1 MLHHWWTRQ
10 HHNCDILLFCAPI
23 LGFRTIV
30 ISFESMDAI
39 LGIKVRTE
47 HMHTWTWRYFRHVNP
62 LSLLPL
68 SVEFFH
74 QFILTIKTSCTDL
87 YAWER
92 HGFHWAFGECS
103 KQFRFLYSVG
113 LGFPISPVCW
123 YFICFE
129 IPVIKSLLLGQLFIL
144 FVLEM
149 EKFSVDMKK
158 FSANPYVWILVVK
171 VDPTLFQDG

>member
-1 MLHHWWTRQ
+1 MLHHWWTRW
-10 HHNCDILLFCAPI
+10 HHNFDILFFCATI

-30 ISFESMDAI
+30 IFFESMDAI
-39 LGIKVRTE
+39 LGIKVSTE

-62 LSLLPL
+62 WSLLPL
-68 SVEFFH
+68 SVKFFH
-74 QFILTIKTSCTDL
+74 QFIWRLKL
-87 YAWER
+87 
-92 HGFHWAFGECS
+92 HVFHWAFGKCS
-103 KQFRFLYSVG
+103 KQFHFLYSVG

-129 IPVIKSLLLGQLFIL
+129 IPVIKSLLLGQLFML

-149 EKFSVDMKK
+149 EKLSVDMKE